1 MIWLGKV
8 NRIIEEFENVEIDKL
23 VYNLNA
29 LSDISNQIT
38 SDSSIE
44 ISLANLLRILMGT
57 LGATKGSI
65 MLYAPFKLAF
75 ESSVNKGFD
84 GNLYFRTN
92 PKEVQQISEY
102 KESFFVSDLEK
113 KFPDFIKRNKL
124 MFDKSEA
131 TLWVTLSVR
140 NKLVGALLIGPKLGR
155 EEYKKTDLILLSII
169 ANQISVA
176 IANFQLIDELKK
188 TNDKLRKQNFELVD
202 ANYGISEM
210 RQITLELSS
219 IMDVNN
225 LLETF
230 LNKSIQYL
238 SCSKGILL
246 KLDNEILKVSS
257 LSKINHIKKDTSFQI
272 TECNPIFAEIIESG
286 EIKRGEVNDFFGI
299 DAKHYICVPL
309 KSEREVLGFICLFDK
324 ESRVD
329 KENRSN
335 VSTAFSERDE
345 AMISSLAN
353 HVATLWQKAKF
364 YEMATIDGLTQLYV
378 RRFLEQR
385 MSEEIR
391 KAQRLQRKLSLILID
406 IDHFKK
412 FNDTWGHKTGDDVLR
427 ITAKTIKENVRKGI
441 DIPARYG
448 GEELVVLLPETDS
461 NGAMVLAE
469 RIRKAIE
476 NTPLENPNG
485 GDPLKITVS
494 LGVSTYPD
502 LANSLA
508 ELYEKADI
516 ALYKSK
522 ANGRNRATLYQLDN

>member
-1 MIWLGKV
+1 MNWLSKV
-8 NRIIEEFENVEIDKL
+8 NHRIIQEFESVDIERLI
-23 VYNLNA
+23 YNITA

-38 SDSSIE
+38 SDN
-44 ISLANLLRILMGT
+44 SLEVSLTNLLRILMGT
-57 LGATKGSI
+57 IGSTKGSI

-75 ESSVNKGFD
+75 ESIVNRGFD

-92 PKEVQQISEY
+92 PKEIQQILDY
-102 KESFFVSDLEK
+102 KDSFFISDIEK
-113 KFPDFIKRNKL
+113 KFPEFIKRNKL
-124 MFDKSEA
+124 MFDKLDA

-140 NKLVGALLIGPKLGR
+140 NKLVGALVVGPKLGK
-155 EEYKKTDLILLSII
+155 EDYKNTDLILLSII
-169 ANQISVA
+169 ANQISVS

-238 SCSKGILL
+238 SCSKGMLL
-246 KLDNEILKVSS
+246 KLENDVLKVSS
-257 LSKINHIKKDTSFQI
+257 VSKINNVKKDSSFLL
-272 TECNPIFAEIIESG
+272 TECNSIFTELIESG
-286 EIKRGEVNDFFGI
+286 EIKKGEVNNLFGI
-299 DAKHYICVPL
+299 EAKHYICVPL

-324 ESRVD
+324 ESRID
-329 KENRSN
+329 KENKSS
-335 VSTAFSERDE
+335 VSTSFSERDE

-353 HVATLWQKAKF
+353 HVSTLWQKAKF

-378 RRFLEQR
+378 RRFFEQR
-385 MSEEIR
+385 MSEELR
-391 KAQRLQRKLSLILID
+391 KAQRLQRKLSLIIID

-427 ITAKTIKENVRKGI
+427 ITAKTIKDNVRKGI

-448 GEELVVLLPETDS
+448 GEELVILLPETDS
-461 NGAMVLAE
+461 NGAMTLAE

-476 NTPLENPNG
+476 NTPLDNPNG
-485 GDPLKITVS
+485 GEPLKITVS
-494 LGVSTYPD
+494 LGISTYPD
-502 LANSLA
+502 LASSFA
-508 ELYEKADI
+508 ELYEQADI

-522 ANGRNRATLYQLDN
+522 ANGRNRATLYNVE